1 MSLSDDVDV
10 SLEERVEALSQYM
23 NECQERILSLEDMVG
38 RLVDIIKDIVI
49 ELVQEQEST
58 DDGD

>member
-1 MSLSDDVDV
+1 MSDDVDV

-23 NECQERILSLEDMVG
+23 NECQKRILSLEDMVF
-38 RLVDIIKDIVI
+38 RLVDIIKDIVT

-58 DDGD
+58 DGC